1 MDRLKNPLVTRYFLG
16 KDFGRNESGT
26 SDVLRKL
33 LEVKVFW
40 LISDLIPIFTY
51 HWLILDLIPKK
62 LALGDFTSVCS
73 ISWNSDLQPFGIGF
87 L

>member
-33 LEVKVFW
+33 LEVKVFLADLRLDSYL
-40 LISDLIPIFTY
+40 LI
-51 HWLILDLIPKK
+51 
-62 LALGDFTSVCS
+62 
-73 ISWNSDLQPFGIGF
+73 IG
-87 L
+87 

>member
-33 LEVKVFW
+33 FEVFYW
-40 LISDLIPIFTY
+40 LISDLIPKKNVNYIMVA
-51 HWLILDLIPKK
+51 LRLD
-62 LALGDFTSVCS
+62 S
-73 ISWNSDLQPFGIGF
+73 
-87 L
+87 